1 MGGQREARCQVSWS
15 TIRYFFRITTEMD
28 ARSLVNFYCEYM
40 DEHINLKFMLRVSE
54 REGNS
59 RICYDEK

>member
-1 MGGQREARCQVSWS
+1 
-15 TIRYFFRITTEMD
+15 MD

-59 RICYDEK
+59 RICYHEKQIDFSF